1 MIYVSV
7 YKDIRDVLSA
17 RRKIWW
23 VSKKN
28 NKNDKFPRA
37 RDWTLTTDRNMVRSD
52 ALPTELRGTGLS
64 CLSHGLPKPH
74 KTASHS
80 VLKAYTFE
88 DHFRRPFSEYG
99 LRFWG
104 FPYTFCWQCFT
115 RADSSPIQWSIT
127 CAMVNMIHKKKIC
140 RGLKIK
146 DSFWVKNVRCLQSVR
161 IFSIISPH

>member
-1 MIYVSV
+1 ME
-7 YKDIRDVLSA
+7 A
-17 RRKIWW
+17 RFQA
-23 VSKKN
+23 V
-28 NKNDKFPRA
+28 
-37 RDWTLTTDRNMVRSD
+37 
-52 ALPTELRGTGLS
+52 TGLS

-127 CAMVNMIHKKKIC
+127 CAMVNMIHQKKIC

-161 IFSIISPH
+161 IFSIISPHWRTRKESANCVSHARVWTQQFDYSRAVIALHERLALAFFHSELIF